1 MSSHLVIWKLYWLPL
16 QVHLLKSL
24 NDGLHLVLPPAR
36 LSQIFR
42 ESPHVLV
49 EVLRVEVERGDGGEE
64 HGVVGVDQLVTVLDV
79 NAFFLA
85 IDSSHSVSKS
95 LDGHR
100 PAPVSRI
107 GRLHSTVGRRLASGR
122 RDQ

>member
-36 LSQIFR
+36 LSQIFG

-49 EVLRVEVERGDGGEE
+49 EVLRVEVERDDGGEE

-79 NAFFLA
+79 NAFFLEESRRKY
-85 IDSSHSVSKS
+85 IDEEFLLFLSI
-95 LDGHR
+95 GH
-100 PAPVSRI
+100 PIS
-107 GRLHSTVGRRLASGR
+107 
-122 RDQ
+122 